1 MANKDSFNG
10 GTNIGVGNTAGGDIY
25 AAGRDV
31 YIQKNDEKKPVAKS
45 KAKVIWKTPLTKSVL
60 SLSGILGSV
69 ASAFTI
75 FKGIEPLINW
85 FRNSNTGQFKG
96 INEKFLFIFLGI
108 FLLTII
114 IFYLRSITSKETRHP
129 LMFNYALSGIGNRL
143 SIEKVEVA
151 ACPICN
157 GKMKYYNKPI
167 EWDRIRDSNGKE
179 KRIVIERV
187 PALECKRNSK
197 HWFEVDPA
205 EDKV

>member
-1 MANKDSFNG
+1 MTNKDSFNG
-10 GTNIGVGNTAGGDIY
+10 GTNIGVGNTAGGDIF
-25 AAGRDV
+25 AAGRDI
-31 YIQKNDEKKPVAKS
+31 YIQKKDEKPVAEYE
-45 KAKVIWKTPLTKSVL
+45 AKVIWKTPLTKSVL
-60 SLSGILGSV
+60 SFSGILSSV

-96 INEKFLFIFLGI
+96 INENFLFIFLGI

-114 IFYLRSITSKETRHP
+114 IFYLRSITSKETRQP

-143 SIEKVEVA
+143 SVEKVEVA

-167 EWDRIRDSNGKE
+167 AWDREIAPNGKE
-179 KRIVIERV
+179 KLIVTERV

-205 EDKV
+205 EDKI

>member
-1 MANKDSFNG
+1 MTNKDSFNG
-10 GTNIGVGNTAGGDIY
+10 GTNIGVGNTAGGDIF
-25 AAGRDV
+25 AAGRDI
-31 YIQKNDEKKPVAKS
+31 YIQKKDEKPVAEYE
-45 KAKVIWKTPLTKSVL
+45 AKVIWKTPLTKSVL
-60 SLSGILGSV
+60 SFSGILSSV

-96 INEKFLFIFLGI
+96 INENFLFIFLGI

-114 IFYLRSITSKETRHP
+114 IFYLRSITSKETRQP

-143 SIEKVEVA
+143 SVEKVEVA

-157 GKMKYYNKPI
+157 GKMKYYNKSI
-167 EWDRIRDSNGKE
+167 AWDREIAPNGKE
-179 KRIVIERV
+179 KLIVTERV

-205 EDKV
+205 EDKI

>member
-1 MANKDSFNG
+1 MTNKDSFNG

-31 YIQKNDEKKPVAKS
+31 YIQKKDDKPVAEYE
-45 KAKVIWKTPLTKSVL
+45 AKVIWKTPLTKSVL
-60 SLSGILGSV
+60 SFSGILSSV

-96 INEKFLFIFLGI
+96 INENFLFIFLGI

-114 IFYLRSITSKETRHP
+114 IFYLRSITSKETRQP

-157 GKMKYYNKPI
+157 GKMKYYNKPTAWVRVI
-167 EWDRIRDSNGKE
+167 DPNGKE
-179 KRIVIERV
+179 KRIVTERV

-205 EDKV
+205 EDKI

>member
-1 MANKDSFNG
+1 MTNKDSFNG
-10 GTNIGVGNTAGGDIY
+10 GTNIGVGNTAGGDIF
-25 AAGRDV
+25 AAGRDI
-31 YIQKNDEKKPVAKS
+31 YIQKKDEKPVAEYE
-45 KAKVIWKTPLTKSVL
+45 AKVIWKTPLTKSVL
-60 SLSGILGSV
+60 SFSGILSSV

-96 INEKFLFIFLGI
+96 INENFLFIFLGI

-114 IFYLRSITSKETRHP
+114 IFYLRSITSKETRQP
-129 LMFNYALSGIGNRL
+129 LIFNYALSGIGNRL
-143 SIEKVEVA
+143 SVEKVEVA

-167 EWDRIRDSNGKE
+167 AWDREIAPNGKE
-179 KRIVIERV
+179 KLIVTERV

-205 EDKV
+205 EDKI